1 VKDAPMEITF
11 NLPHVFNP
19 KASSVDNA
27 YALRALLDCM
37 IELNLAYLQSHSVPA
52 LYQAGVR
59 YGRTK
64 IWEPI
69 PALYL
74 PNKFKRKNLLP
85 GGQVTYV
92 PAGLSGGVKKGD
104 CKSLAPALIAELTM
118 KGVACRPVFR
128 FIEREDGSGIP
139 DFHIL
144 VQTPASKTGW
154 MDPSKDLGMGKEELN
169 RFYGPNSYGFEL

>member
-1 VKDAPMEITF
+1 MKDAPMEITF

-69 PALYL
+69 PALYA
-74 PNKFKRKNLLP
+74 RR
-85 GGQVTYV
+85 Y
-92 PAGLSGGVKKGD
+92 GD
-104 CKSLAPALIAELTM
+104 CKSLATAKIAQLRM
-118 KGVACRPVFR
+118 AGVECEPVFR
-128 FIEREDGSGIP
+128 WIKPDGPKGAT

-144 VQTPASKTGW
+144 VQTRTKYL
-154 MDPSKDLGMGKEELN
+154 DPSKRLGMGKNENDKFHMTDGSVMSWDASGIHEL
-169 RFYGPNSYGFEL
+169 R